1 MTDNP
6 VEALIAGGGIGG
18 LACALACARSGVR
31 VRLYEQA
38 AAFGEVGAGV
48 QLGPNAVRVLQ
59 GWGLAPGL
67 DAVAARPQALQV
79 MRADTGERLAT
90 LPLGAAMLQRYG
102 APYLT
107 VHRADLHRLLLDA
120 VAAHDTVALRTGC
133 TVQAVAQTA
142 DAVQLQLDGLA
153 VEGDLL
159 VGADGVWSR
168 VRDAW
173 PGNEP
178 ARYTGHLA
186 WRALLRQADLPAAL
200 RTQDVTAWLG
210 PRLHVVH
217 YPVRGGEWLN
227 IAGFI
232 EGPRPP
238 DLANWDIAPADLA
251 AEAGGL
257 PAALRAAAPPLRAL
271 AEAVPHWRLWA
282 LCGRA
287 PVPGADALVRGR
299 VALLGDAAHPMLPYL
314 AQGAGMAIEDAAEL
328 ARALAMGD
336 IELPLRLKRYAL
348 NRWQR
353 VARVQQRA
361 LRNGHIF
368 HAGGPLR
375 LARDA
380 SLRLL
385 GPRLLDM
392 PWLYGHAGH

>member
-1 MTDNP
+1 MTGNLL
-6 VEALIAGGGIGG
+6 EALVAGGGIGG

-90 LPLGAAMLQRYG
+90 LPLGAAMLRRYG

-120 VAAHDTVALRTGC
+120 VAAHDAVALRTGC

-238 DLANWDIAPADLA
+238 DLANWDIAPADLP

-257 PAALRAAAPPLRAL
+257 PAALRGAAPPLRAL

-287 PVPGADALVRGR
+287 PVLGADALVRGR

-368 HAGGPLR
+368 HAGGALR

>member
-1 MTDNP
+1 M
-6 VEALIAGGGIGG
+6 EALIAGGGIGG
-18 LACALACARSGVR
+18 LACALACARGGVR
-31 VRLYEQA
+31 VRLFEQA
-38 AAFGEVGAGV
+38 AAFGEVGAGI
-48 QLGPNAVRVLQ
+48 QLGPNAVRLLQ
-59 GWGLAPGL
+59 GWGLGAGL
-67 DAVAARPQALQV
+67 DAVAARPQALHV
-79 MRADTGERLAT
+79 MRADSGERLAV
-90 LPLGAAMLQRYG
+90 LPLGAAMQRRYG

-107 VHRADLHRLLLDA
+107 VHRADLHLLLLAA
-120 VAAHDTVALRTGC
+120 VQGQSAVTLRTGC
-133 TVQAVAQTA
+133 AVRGVAQTA
-142 DAVQLQLDGLA
+142 DAVQLQLDDFT
-153 VEGDLL
+153 VEGDAL

-168 VRDAW
+168 VRGAW
-173 PGNEP
+173 PADEP

-186 WRALLRQADLPAAL
+186 WRALVRQADLPAAL
-200 RTQDVTAWLG
+200 RSQDVTAWLG

-238 DLANWDIAPADLA
+238 DMANWDIAPGDLPA
-251 AEAGGL
+251 HHGGL
-257 PAALRAAAPPLRAL
+257 PAALCSAAPPLRAL

-287 PVPGADALVRGR
+287 PVTSADALVQGR

-314 AQGAGMAIEDAAEL
+314 AQGAGMAIEDADEL
-328 ARALAMGD
+328 ARALGLGGT
-336 IELPLRLKRYAL
+336 ELPQRLQRYAL

-361 LRNGHIF
+361 LRNGQIF

-385 GPRLLDM
+385 GARLLDM
-392 PWLYGHAGH
+392 PWLYGYAGR